1 MKDKIDELAEKY
13 VSFLVPLSWGKMRI
27 ETKKV
32 LVNML
37 EEFLEIIKNEKNI

>member
-13 VSFLVPLSWGKMRI
+13 VSFLVPLSCGKMRI

-37 EEFLEIIKNEKNI
+37 EEFLEIIENEKNN